1 MMNTQPPSSSR
12 VPSILVAD
20 DTLANLRLL
29 TSLLSKQG
37 YRVRPVSDGSL
48 ALSSC
53 RMDPPD
59 LILLDIMMPG
69 LSGYDVC
76 AQLKADARM
85 RDIPIIFISALSEV
99 FDKIK
104 AFEVGGVDYISK
116 PLQAE
121 EVLARARAHLRIRE
135 LQINLEEK
143 NAHLEREIAERQ
155 ETEQRFRTVFE
166 ESPLGVA
173 LMGLDYRILKT
184 NAAFRQIFGYSEEEI
199 HALTFAELCHLKE
212 HDNTLLALER
222 LAQYPTATVKIEKQF
237 PKKNGTPI
245 WVRMTFS
252 CLIHAD
258 NGVRYF
264 IGIVD
269 DITERRQSENLL
281 RKLKKAIE
289 TTEVGI
295 TITDQHGNIEYVN
308 PADARMH
315 GYTVQELSGQRSNIF
330 SPPYQR
336 QEGWSLSGDTQ
347 AEPNWKRERIN
358 LRKDGTE
365 FPVRL
370 ISNVIKAP
378 DGALEGMVTVCEDIT
393 EYKNAERLIQESE
406 QRYRSIF
413 ENATVGIF
421 QAGRDGKFLTVNP
434 ALASILGYLAPQELV
449 ESITNIAEQVYV
461 EPQHWYDITSLL
473 EVIQETPNIETR
485 CRCKDGREIIVNLN
499 LWAIRDESEN
509 VTYFEGF
516 IEDIT
521 EKKRTEEALSK
532 REGYLAALIEIQRA
546 LLASES
552 EIPYQEVLELLGAV
566 SHSSRISIFTNHYA
580 PDRRTLAT
588 LQAEWCDERT
598 DSGAEDDAIQPL
610 IYDAAMPNWYQELD
624 QGNLVN
630 VTRDLFPPVERA
642 IFEGR
647 GTYAVLLLPLMVSGV
662 FTGFLGFEQCVEEHA
677 WELSEISLLQAAAAA
692 MSLAQERQ
700 LSEQRVQQHAV
711 ALQKAN
717 ERLKTMYDIGQA
729 ITSQLKLDSVLDT
742 IARSTA
748 GLLGTDT
755 GAILL
760 LDEASQT
767 LHIRGSYG
775 LSEHIVKHTHDRL
788 GESIAGRVALT
799 GEPLIINDLPN
810 DSHFYNPAAANEG
823 LLACASV
830 PLIAKDRIIGTL
842 DVHSKT
848 DRNAFGEDQVYFL
861 HMLARQAAIAIENA
875 RLYDEVHTAYQDVKV
890 LNERLQLS
898 NTKLAQ
904 QQSEILRQSEHLRLT
919 NTELAVTLDH
929 LKTTQQELIQS
940 EKMAALG
947 QLVAGIA
954 HEINTPLGAIRSA
967 VGSISHALTQT
978 LAELLPFFKTLPEE
992 HADGFFALLDIALQK
1007 DTTITAKER
1016 RQLRKNVLD
1025 FLEAHEV
1032 SDAHKT
1038 ADILVDL
1045 GVYQGLD
1052 AFIALLKDER
1062 HLQILNVAYDI
1073 AGVQESANIISTATD
1088 RASKV
1093 VFALKT
1099 YAHYD
1104 QSAEM
1109 VSSNLASGLETVL
1122 TLYNN
1127 QMKHGVEIRR
1137 NYRKLPP
1144 VLCYPDELNQVWTNL
1159 IHNALQ
1165 AMKNRGVLTITIQ
1178 QEGDEAM
1185 VAITDTGEGI
1195 SDAIREKIFDPFF
1208 TTKPPG
1214 EGSGLGL
1221 DIVRKIIEKH
1231 QGRIEVKSQP
1241 GETTFRVFLPMRVS
1255 QNIDHY

>member
-1 MMNTQPPSSSR
+1 MLNTPPSSSQMF
-12 VPSILVAD
+12 SILIAD
-20 DTLANLRLL
+20 DTIANLRLL
-29 TSLLSKQG
+29 TNLLSKQG
-37 YRVRPVSDGSL
+37 YRVRPVSDGQL

-76 AQLKADARM
+76 TQLKADERT
-85 RDIPIIFISALSEV
+85 REIPVIFISALNEV

-104 AFEVGGVDYISK
+104 AFEIGGVDYISK
-116 PLQAE
+116 PLQTE
-121 EVLARARAHLRIRE
+121 EVLARVRTHLRLRE
-135 LQINLEEK
+135 LQRNLADK
-143 NAHLEREIAERQ
+143 NTRLEREIAERQ
-155 ETEQRFRTVFE
+155 ETEERFRAIFE

-173 LMGLDYRILKT
+173 LMALDYRLLKT
-184 NAAFRQIFGYSEEEI
+184 NAVFRQIFGYSDEEI
-199 HALTFAELCHLKE
+199 HALTLAELCRLKE

-222 LAQYPTATVKIEKQF
+222 LAQHPSATVKIEKQF
-237 PKKNGTPI
+237 PKKTGVLI

-252 CLIHAD
+252 CLVHA
-258 NGVRYF
+258 NNTRYF

-269 DITERRQSENLL
+269 DVTERRQSENLL

-295 TITDQHGNIEYVN
+295 TITDSQGLIEFVN

-315 GYTVQELSGQRSNIF
+315 GYSVQELLGQRSNIF
-330 SPPYQR
+330 SPAHQR
-336 QEGWSLSGDTQ
+336 QHILNLGSDPQ
-347 AEPNWKRERIN
+347 AKPNWKRERAN

-370 ISNVIKAP
+370 ISNVLKTP
-378 DGALEGMVTVCEDIT
+378 EGALDGMVTICEDIT
-393 EYKNAERLIQESE
+393 EYKKAERQIQESE

-421 QAGRDGKFLTVNP
+421 QAGREGTFLAVNS
-434 ALASILGYLAPQELV
+434 AFASILGYPSPQDV
-449 ESITNIAEQVYV
+449 IESITNIAEQIYV
-461 EPQHWYDITSLL
+461 EPQHWHDITSLL
-473 EVIQETPNIETR
+473 EVLQETPNIETR

-499 LWAIRDESEN
+499 VWAIREDDAVE
-509 VTYFEGF
+509 YFEGF

-532 REGYLAALIEIQRA
+532 REGYLAALIEIQRI
-546 LLASES
+546 LLASDAD
-552 EIPYQEVLELLGAV
+552 IPYQEVLESLGMV
-566 SHSSRISIFTNHYA
+566 SHSSRISIFANHYA
-580 PDRRTLAT
+580 PDRRALAT
-588 LQAEWCDERT
+588 IQAEWCDAQT
-598 DSGAEDDAIQPL
+598 ASGADDEAIQPL
-610 IYDAAMPNWYQELD
+610 VYDTVMPIWYQDLD

-630 VTRDLFPPVERA
+630 VASDLFPTVERVM
-642 IFEGR
+642 FERR
-647 GTYAVLLLPLMVSGV
+647 GTHAVLLLPLMVSSV
-662 FTGFLGFEQCVEEHA
+662 FAGFLAFEQCLEA
-677 WELSEISLLQAAAAA
+677 RPWELSEISLLQAAAAA

-700 LSEQRVQQHAV
+700 LSEQRVQQHAA

-717 ERLKTMYDIGQA
+717 ERLKTMYNIGQA
-729 ITSQLKLDSVLDT
+729 ITSQLKLDSVLNT

-748 GLLGTDT
+748 ELLGTDT

-760 LDEASQT
+760 LDETSET
-767 LHIRGSYG
+767 LHIKGSYG
-775 LSEHIVKHTHDRL
+775 LSEYIVKHTHDRL

-799 GEPLIINDLPN
+799 GTPLIINDLPN
-810 DSHFYNPAAANEG
+810 DARFYNPAAANEG

-842 DVHSKT
+842 DVHSKIN
-848 DRNAFGEDQVYFL
+848 RNAFGEDQVYFL

-890 LNERLQLS
+890 LNDRLQLS

-904 QQSEILRQSEHLRLT
+904 QQSEILRQSEHLRRT
-919 NTELAVTLDH
+919 NTELAVTLEH

-978 LAELLPFFKTLPEE
+978 LKELLPFFKTLQEE
-992 HADGFFALLDIALQK
+992 RAGDFFVLLETALQK
-1007 DTTITAKER
+1007 DSTITAKER
-1016 RQLRKNVLD
+1016 RQLRKGVLE
-1025 FLEAHEV
+1025 FLEQQGV

-1045 GVYQGLD
+1045 GVYEGLD
-1052 AFIALLKDER
+1052 AFLPLLKEEQ
-1062 HLQILNVAYDI
+1062 HIQILNVAYDI
-1073 AGVQESANIISTATD
+1073 AGLQESANIISTATD

-1104 QSAEM
+1104 QSSEM
-1109 VSSNLASGLETVL
+1109 VSANLVSGLETVL

-1127 QMKHGVEIRR
+1127 QLKHGIEVRR
-1137 NYRKLPP
+1137 DYRELPP

-1165 AMKNRGVLTITIQ
+1165 AMKNRGVLTITAR
-1178 QEGDEAM
+1178 QEGEDAM
-1185 VAITDTGEGI
+1185 VAITDTGDGI
-1195 SDAIREKIFDPFF
+1195 PGAIRDKIFDPFF

-1231 QGRIEVKSQP
+1231 QGRIEVESQP
-1241 GETTFRVFLPMRVS
+1241 GNTTFRVFLPLRS
-1255 QNIDHY
+1255 S